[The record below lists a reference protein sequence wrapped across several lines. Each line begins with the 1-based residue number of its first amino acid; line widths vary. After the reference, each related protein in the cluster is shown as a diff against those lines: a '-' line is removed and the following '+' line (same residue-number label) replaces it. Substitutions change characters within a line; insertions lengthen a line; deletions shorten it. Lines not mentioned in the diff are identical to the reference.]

1 MLKIED
7 INKYI
12 EDSILDTIFRNRQ
25 EELYKENKKED
36 LEIIKIKEEYTV
48 DYERLLIAIKN
59 LSPYFQN
66 TREGII
72 EALENYLIRENLIV
86 AHDNEK
92 FYKARFLW
100 WY

>member
-1 MLKIED
+1 M
-7 INKYI
+7 
-12 EDSILDTIFRNRQ
+12 
-25 EELYKENKKED
+25 YKENKKED

-59 LSPYFQN
+59 LPPHFQN

-92 FYKARFLW
+92 FYKARFL
-100 WY
+100 

>member
-12 EDSILDTIFRNRQ
+12 ENSILDTIFRNRQ

-59 LSPYFQN
+59 LPPHFQN

-92 FYKARFLW
+92 FYKARFL
-100 WY
+100 

>member
-1 MLKIED
+1 VLKIED

-59 LSPYFQN
+59 LPPHFQN

-92 FYKARFLW
+92 FYKARFL
-100 WY
+100 

>member
-12 EDSILDTIFRNRQ
+12 EDPMLDIIFRNRQ

-59 LSPYFQN
+59 LPPHFQN

-72 EALENYLIRENLIV
+72 EALENYLIRENLIA

-92 FYKARFLW
+92 FYKARFL
-100 WY
+100 

>member
-59 LSPYFQN
+59 LPPHFQN

>member
-59 LSPYFQN
+59 LPPHFQN

-92 FYKARFLW
+92 FYKARFL
-100 WY
+100 

>member
-12 EDSILDTIFRNRQ
+12 EDSILDAIFRNRQ

-59 LSPYFQN
+59 LPPHFQN

-92 FYKARFLW
+92 FYKARFL
-100 WY
+100 